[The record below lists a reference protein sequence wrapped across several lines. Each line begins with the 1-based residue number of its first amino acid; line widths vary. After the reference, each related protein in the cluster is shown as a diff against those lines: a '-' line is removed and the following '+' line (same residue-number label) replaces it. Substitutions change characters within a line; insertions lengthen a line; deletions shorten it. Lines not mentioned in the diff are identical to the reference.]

1 MALACIK
8 SDYRECGL
16 VIPATHQLQVL
27 AKITNPSSLK
37 VSFKAQ
43 PLLKRKQLK
52 YALKELRFYTYGVDG
67 IWGKGTKSGFERFV
81 DWANL
86 EGRSE
91 SAVFRDLLSR
101 VDVPSSFAAP
111 TTTVTNSSLNS
122 SSTKY
127 YKGMKPIVS
136 SPNKPAQQ
144 AWAICDPQAR
154 MASNEA
160 QSSRQG
166 SVSRGLKCKTEPD
179 LLGGSRTRCRE
190 TSSSGGWPGLIPLLL
205 EIDPASQAKRAG
217 ERVYSAT
224 MDYCLAKYGWKR

>member
-1 MALACIK
+1 MTPELITNAQKMALACIK

-67 IWGKGTKSGFERFV
+67 LWGKGTKSGFERFV

-101 VDVPSSFAAP
+101 VDVSNSFAVA
-111 TTTVTNSSLNS
+111 
-122 SSTKY
+122 K
-127 YKGMKPIVS
+127 K
-136 SPNKPAQQ
+136 
-144 AWAICDPQAR
+144 
-154 MASNEA
+154 
-160 QSSRQG
+160 
-166 SVSRGLKCKTEPD
+166 KT
-179 LLGGSRTRCRE
+179 
-190 TSSSGGWPGLIPLLL
+190 TSSSKHKAAMGYRPYGNKTMSVQQGIDVCEGG
-205 EIDPASQAKRAG
+205 A
-217 ERVYSAT
+217 
-224 MDYCLAKYGWKR
+224 